1 MMKKNKELVNIKSH
15 NYIEQLYNNH
25 IIYKWND
32 KRFCERMFTFVIWEY
47 CD

>member
-1 MMKKNKELVNIKSH
+1 MKNKELINIKSH

-32 KRFCERMFTFVIWEY
+32 KWTL
-47 CD
+47 